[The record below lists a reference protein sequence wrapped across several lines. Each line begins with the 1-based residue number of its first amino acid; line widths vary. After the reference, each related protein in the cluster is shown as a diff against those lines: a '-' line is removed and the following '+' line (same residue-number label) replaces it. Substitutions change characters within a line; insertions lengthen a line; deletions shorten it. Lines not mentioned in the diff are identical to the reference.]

1 MWVVDQL
8 YDGLV
13 ELAADLTV
21 APCLATRWTF
31 NAETLTYRFFLRDNA
46 TFTTGRPVLAS
57 DVVYSLER
65 LRDPDVISSG
75 GWILDAVAQGG
86 IVAEDERTLS
96 IQLTRAYP
104 PFLGLSLIHI

>member
-31 NAETLTYRFFLRDNA
+31 DAETLTYRFSCARTPPSRQA
-46 TFTTGRPVLAS
+46 GR
-57 DVVYSLER
+57 
-65 LRDPDVISSG
+65 
-75 GWILDAVAQGG
+75 
-86 IVAEDERTLS
+86 
-96 IQLTRAYP
+96 
-104 PFLGLSLIHI
+104 